1 MIRFMTEKECRKDVS
16 KKVPLYI
23 FCIILFH
30 RFTDVELSI
39 NFSFKYSEKNVGSKI
54 DPESAYNNN
63 IILWHNVRH
72 STRID
77 FFEIH
82 NYSDAIHTY
91 RKLIGKGIA
100 K

>member
-30 RFTDVELSI
+30 RFTDVQLSI
-39 NFSFKYSEKNVGSKI
+39 QFVSKLCKDVI
-54 DPESAYNNN
+54 VNDVDTTAIHYDR
-63 IILWHNVRH
+63 IIVWHNSRFNCNVE
-72 STRID
+72 SFNIKT
-77 FFEIH
+77 
-82 NYSDAIHTY
+82 YSDAIHTY
-91 RKLIGKGIA
+91 KKLIGKEIA

>member
-30 RFTDVELSI
+30 RFTNVQLEIHYCERIRASI
-39 NFSFKYSEKNVGSKI
+39 CSDI
-54 DPESAYNNN
+54 DKCANYRS
-63 IILWHNVRH
+63 IIFLWHNSNV
-72 STRID
+72 SNTNC
-77 FFEIH
+77 FTIH

-91 RKLIGKGIA
+91 RKLIGKEIT

>member
-30 RFTDVELSI
+30 RFTNVQLSI
-39 NFSFKYSEKNVGSKI
+39 QFVSKLCKDVI
-54 DPESAYNNN
+54 VNDVDTTAIHYDH
-63 IILWHNVRH
+63 IIVWHNSNVSNTNRF
-72 STRID
+72 T
-77 FFEIH
+77 IH

-91 RKLIGKGIA
+91 KKLIGKEIA